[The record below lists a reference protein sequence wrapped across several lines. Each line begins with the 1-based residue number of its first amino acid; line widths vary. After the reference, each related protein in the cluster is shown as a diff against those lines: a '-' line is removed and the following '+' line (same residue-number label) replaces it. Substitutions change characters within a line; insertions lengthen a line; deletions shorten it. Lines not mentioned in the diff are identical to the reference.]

1 MHASTWLQ
9 LKIALCLFQSQGFNL
24 RQQSLMTASKFLG
37 SKVFCNGNPL
47 ALQSSTGSSPSNP
60 SSPWSVG
67 CATMLQKPLRDDD
80 PVLLHNPSDES
91 LFDDLNHVAKATPG
105 MVSKSIAYRGKDDRS
120 EIARI
125 LGHLPMVKQSRALRF
140 RPNSCTPQSQPQSA
154 RGERPRERPQSRAEG
169 RLTPRAASYMRPP
182 SAGCGTRPT
191 AKTPTPPAASSALQT
206 HRLVTPRAPT
216 PRVPVRS
223 AWDGPQ
229 EERQERQTHRS
240 PTPATPAPAPTL
252 PGNPP
257 QSPVHAVHALHAEP
271 ETPKAVRETERSSP
285 GNASPQAHLPASAAS
300 AEALYQ
306 QASQTAISGTRLGFS
321 VLPQED
327 EVPAV
332 SEKELEQVQKR
343 YLHKLAEVG
352 VDPKGKTAGQ
362 ILQTLYAR
370 GSRTESQR
378 MNAEAQ
384 KKVLVRLR
392 TPLCIKTVLKERALQ
407 EVKAARDKP
416 ADLVDE
422 CLDRWEIETLAEV
435 CRSMKHFDEAA
446 AGNVS
451 TYTRSYGG
459 RQYLGRYDRKKYIRP
474 PTP

>member
-1 MHASTWLQ
+1 MPFPVARLYSAAARLDDC
-9 LKIALCLFQSQGFNL
+9 LKTCW
-24 RQQSLMTASKFLG
+24 G

-47 ALQSSTGSSPSNP
+47 ALQSSTTSST
-60 SSPWSVG
+60 SSRWSVG

-80 PVLLHNPSDES
+80 PVLLHSPSDES

-140 RPNSCTPQSQPQSA
+140 RPNCYTPQSQPQSA
-154 RGERPRERPQSRAEG
+154 RGERPQERPQSRAEG

-182 SAGCGTRPT
+182 SAGCTARAT
-191 AKTPTPPAASSALQT
+191 AKTPTPPAASALQT
-206 HRLVTPRAPT
+206 HRLVTPRAAT
-216 PRVPVRS
+216 PRAPPRS
-223 AWDGPQ
+223 AWDGPGQ
-229 EERQERQTHRS
+229 EERQTQRS
-240 PTPATPAPAPTL
+240 PTPAPAPQGAL
-252 PGNPP
+252 
-257 QSPVHAVHALHAEP
+257 QALQALHAVAEP
-271 ETPKAVRETERSSP
+271 ETPKAVREAEVTAR
-285 GNASPQAHLPASAAS
+285 GLPASAAS

-306 QASQTAISGTRLGFS
+306 QASQTAVSGTRLGFS
-321 VLPQED
+321 VLPRED
-327 EVPAV
+327 DVPAV
-332 SEKELEQVQKR
+332 SEKEVEQVQKR

-392 TPLCIKTVLKERALQ
+392 TPLCIKTVLKERALS

-446 AGNVS
+446 AGHVS